1 MVASPATRLGR
12 FLRTAF
18 DLGRLSESG
27 LAMTCVVFGAATGA
41 DNIDARSV
49 GRDDLSGVDALTLAV
64 LIAVGIAYHGVAFC
78 LNDIIDL
85 PIDRTN
91 PDRAHATLVSG
102 RASVSAAWIAVCA
115 FAATSFSLDLIRF
128 HYATTPLVFLVVGYA
143 GLIGYDMLTK
153 RSGWPVL
160 HDLLLALGCAALLC
174 YAAERTGG
182 LTSRALLAAA
192 YVAIFVVLVNG
203 VHGGLRDLHNDNRH
217 GGLTTAAAL
226 GARIDEQGGLV
237 LSRRLVG
244 YTWTLDVAM
253 ASVAVAAVISTPAR
267 GGERLPLT
275 VGVLLVTALGL
286 AALGHALRHRRD
298 PARFRRIGAAQILVS
313 YAPVMLFT
321 ALDGG
326 WRMGAAAVV
335 VMIAPLPTN
344 PRFRAAWR
352 VSFLKLLGR
361 IKTSRY

>member
-1 MVASPATRLGR
+1 
-12 FLRTAF
+12 
-18 DLGRLSESG
+18 
-27 LAMTCVVFGAATGA
+27 
-41 DNIDARSV
+41 
-49 GRDDLSGVDALTLAV
+49 
-64 LIAVGIAYHGVAFC
+64 
-78 LNDIIDL
+78 
-85 PIDRTN
+85 
-91 PDRAHATLVSG
+91 
-102 RASVSAAWIAVCA
+102 
-115 FAATSFSLDLIRF
+115 
-128 HYATTPLVFLVVGYA
+128 
-143 GLIGYDMLTK
+143 
-153 RSGWPVL
+153 
-160 HDLLLALGCAALLC
+160 
-174 YAAERTGG
+174 
-182 LTSRALLAAA
+182 
-192 YVAIFVVLVNG
+192 
-203 VHGGLRDLHNDNRH
+203 
-217 GGLTTAAAL
+217 
-226 GARIDEQGGLV
+226 
-237 LSRRLVG
+237 
-244 YTWTLDVAM
+244 
-253 ASVAVAAVISTPAR
+253 VISTPAR